1 MTTNNALPF
10 LDGDRI
16 RHAVPMP
23 DLLDAVEAA
32 YRDVAAGR
40 DHSPLRSHVELSD
53 GALLLMPGV
62 REGGTGASVKLVTV
76 MPRNAERGLPTIH
89 AIVVWFDA
97 ATGRPLALLD
107 GAAVTAMRT
116 GAASGVGTRLLAR
129 TDAETLAVIGA
140 GGQAEWQIR
149 AVLAARP
156 IRRVLVYARG
166 REHRESFAARMA
178 DATAVTSTPVA
189 SAEAAV
195 HEADV
200 VCCAT
205 TSSEPVFDATWVK
218 AGAHING
225 IGAYHLGMVEV
236 PPALF
241 GRASIVAVDSREAA
255 MAEAGDVAAA
265 IGQGFVADESLVE
278 IGSVDAAWV
287 ETRDPSAITVFKSVG
302 LAIQDVAAAEL
313 IVGRLLGAPESA

>member
-1 MTTNNALPF
+1 MA
-10 LDGDRI
+10 
-16 RHAVPMP
+16 

-40 DHSPLRSHVELSD
+40 DRSPLRSHVELPN

-62 REGGTGASVKLVTV
+62 REGGAGATVKLVTV

-116 GAASGVGTRLLAR
+116 GAASGVGSRLLAR

-140 GGQAEWQIR
+140 GGQAEWQIL
-149 AVLAARP
+149 AVGAARP
-156 IRRVLVYARG
+156 IRRVLVYSRDAAR
-166 REHRESFAARMA
+166 RDAFARRMA
-178 DATAVTSTPVA
+178 DATGVEVTGAP

-195 HEADV
+195 READI

-205 TSSEPVFDATWVK
+205 TSSDPVFDAAWIRPGTHV
-218 AGAHING
+218 NG
-225 IGAYHLGMVEV
+225 IGAFRLGMVEL
-236 PPALF
+236 PPELLGA
-241 GRASIVAVDSREAA
+241 ASLVAVDSRTAA
-255 MAEAGDVAAA
+255 MAEAGDVVAA
-265 IGQGFVADESLVE
+265 IERGLLDRDDLVE
-278 IGSVDAAWV
+278 IGTVDRSWVDA
-287 ETRDPSAITVFKSVG
+287 RDPAAVTVFKSVG
-302 LAIQDVAAAEL
+302 LAIQDVAATELAAE
-313 IVGRLLGAPESA
+313 RLLGEGLED